1 MHTNED
7 RLAAGTE
14 NTPQRRRNGRRRP
27 TEGRSRP
34 AFAWPTHQ
42 PAKNAGGRVA
52 LAAAELRGAKT
63 PHAVGRRTGAHPT
76 WRRATIE
83 RREEATFARLP
94 MSGRRK
100 TPEGPSRMPPANS
113 LAGKCLLR
121 GCPRVGVHST
131 PRRAPRG
138 YTPGGDG
145 RPRRTRAAI
154 HFGEKTARG
163 PETESSGQSS
173 RLIPASGYE
182 TIPRHQK
189 WRAMF
194 DDRMQMLK
202 PHPSLHRATAHDEP
216 LKTGVLF
223 IVRE

>member
-1 MHTNED
+1 MHTHED

-113 LAGKCLLR
+113 LAGKCL
-121 GCPRVGVHST
+121 T
-131 PRRAPRG
+131 PWVPAGRRAFDAPA
-138 YTPGGDG
+138 
-145 RPRRTRAAI
+145 RT
-154 HFGEKTARG
+154 
-163 PETESSGQSS
+163 S
-173 RLIPASGYE
+173 RLHARRRWSPASNPG
-182 TIPRHQK
+182 RNSF
-189 WRAMF
+189 R
-194 DDRMQMLK
+194 
-202 PHPSLHRATAHDEP
+202 
-216 LKTGVLF
+216 
-223 IVRE
+223 REGRKGARDGIFRTVVTSHSSIWLRNYPASSKMASNV